1 VDTFCADLLA
11 GADENCTLIFH
22 WRAGKSTCSGRT
34 FREYLLM
41 QKTLLN
47 FADDLAPFARRM
59 VSFLNHKSRITHH
72 A

>member
-1 VDTFCADLLA
+1 MHVNFIPFCALNSRSDA
-11 GADENCTLIFH
+11 PYQPAPF
-22 WRAGKSTCSGRT
+22 STCSRRAFG
-34 FREYLLM
+34 EYLLM